1 VCPLIAGF
9 GVAQAV
15 DKVFF
20 EPFPQDLVDVLD
32 FGKGRDVR

>member
-1 VCPLIAGF
+1 MRPLIACF
-9 GVAQAV
+9 GVAYPV